1 MCVRRIFKMVHKR
14 NEEAGNEASKREQ
27 NGTHSKAG
35 KGQPEKGPIPVNA
48 AVRPLEHPVKPN
60 KIAPW
65 ILGWLLN
72 KAEHEFVR
80 MQCDNSRIKRN
91 YSTFTAKNAKQ

>member
-1 MCVRRIFKMVHKR
+1 MRLNKTTRFTMLHHSTYMAMCVRRIFKMVHKR

-60 KIAPW
+60 KIAP
-65 ILGWLLN
+65 
-72 KAEHEFVR
+72 
-80 MQCDNSRIKRN
+80 
-91 YSTFTAKNAKQ
+91 